1 MDELVRNPVQLGNI
15 VRRARKAKGLSQSEL
30 GRLAGM
36 RQATV
41 SEIETGHAALRL
53 DTLLSLVSAL
63 DLDLKVGTRGGDT
76 DLPDLEELLG

>member
-1 MDELVRNPVQLGNI
+1 MDELARSPAQLGNI
-15 VRRARKAKGLSQSEL
+15 VRRARRAKGLSQSEL
-30 GRLAGM
+30 GRLADM

-53 DTLLSLVSAL
+53 DTLLSLLSAL
-63 DLDLKVGTRGGDT
+63 DLDLKVGTRGGNT